1 MVRSLGGGV
10 PARQVTA
17 FPSTVVEPNVDGIAA
32 VREYRPPGRRKL
44 EMRPQEKRQGSNE
57 WISDYIRMM
66 TGQERTRKQV
76 SSHIQV
82 LKKFLADNAEC
93 RATTELLDS
102 NHADE

>member
-1 MVRSLGGGV
+1 MVRSFGGIIS
-10 PARQVTA
+10 ARQA
-17 FPSTVVEPNVDGIAA
+17 PSFPSVGIEPLADGTVA

-66 TGQERTRKQV
+66 TGEERTRKQV

-82 LKKFLADNAEC
+82 LKKFLIDNVEC
-93 RATTELLDS
+93 RQQSVRHKWDL
-102 NHADE
+102 H